1 MKVNEL
7 IAQAGKNRSV
17 DVSKLVE
24 TKAYLP
30 MEEKKAL
37 IKRILDKC
45 TVNEEGVTRI
55 NGVDQYV
62 AFTMYTIG
70 AYTNLEFEDDYVAE
84 YDALCESGM
93 LGAVVATFDG
103 EYKTVLNLLEL
114 EKKYVLESNSIEA
127 QVGKFLNGILVSIDG
142 VLGALAKQAESFDMS
157 KLPISEEDIAKLG
170 QFLGKV
176 K

>member
-7 IAQAGKNRSV
+7 IAQAGKNRNV

-30 MEEKKAL
+30 MAEKREL
-37 IKRILDKC
+37 INRILDKC
-45 TVNEEGVTRI
+45 TVVDNGVVRI

-62 AFTMYTIG
+62 AFTMYTIA
-70 AYTNLEFEDDYVAE
+70 AYTNLEFDEDYMED
-84 YDALCESGM
+84 YDALCSSGM
-93 LGAVVATFDG
+93 LGAVVETFDG

-114 EKKYVLESNSIEA
+114 EKKYALDGNSIEA
-127 QVGKFLNGILVSIDG
+127 QFGKFLNGILVSVDD
-142 VLGALAKQAESFDMS
+142 VLGAVAGKVESFDMS
-157 KLPISEEDIAKLG
+157 QLPISGEDIAKLEK
-170 QFLGKV
+170 FLNNV